1 METVNEDN
9 DGITYNESDAA
20 HDNEMDGFIQ
30 HVWVSGQRI
39 FSEKV
44 KSTGAVSGMG
54 FGEVRLI

>member
-9 DGITYNESDAA
+9 DDNKYNEADAA
-20 HDNEMDGFIQ
+20 HDNETDGFIQ

-39 FSEKV
+39 VSKKV
-44 KSTGAVSGMG
+44 KSTGTVSGMG